1 MANRCMSLQRLCYTC
16 VRLLSDTEKLPYW
29 TFRII
34 RCVECTGIAVWVQ
47 ASDLPVKVAES
58 VSCMLLHGG
67 NYYITG
73 SWG

>member
-1 MANRCMSLQRLCYTC
+1 MYVSTTPLLHLCPFTL
-16 VRLLSDTEKLPYW
+16 R
-29 TFRII
+29 FRKVAVLDFSNYQM
-34 RCVECTGIAVWVQ
+34 CGMHWIAVWVQ